1 MTNAA
6 RFIQVKPVERVQH
19 FRFNLLEFYF
29 FWKSERGKAL
39 PFGNNWILARLAIVP
54 YILVAE
60 VIFFRAKR
68 YFAELGE
75 NVVGLVA
82 LREMPDCLFIS
93 SLGVGGEYRRFGIG
107 TYLLTY
113 GERVAVRLGKKW
125 LELSVLKTNSPAQRL
140 YAGFGF
146 TMKTEKRWSF
156 VLRKRVASF

>member
-19 FRFNLLEFYF
+19 FRFNLLEFLF

-39 PFGNNWILARLAIVP
+39 PFGNNWILPRLAIIP

-93 SLGVGGEYRRFGIG
+93 SLGVAGEYRRFGIG

-113 GERVAVRLGKKW
+113 AERVAVGLGKKW

-140 YAGFGF
+140 YARFGF
-146 TMKTEKRWSF
+146 TIKTEKRWSF